1 MPISGPAL
9 VPPLL
14 PGLVDVL
21 GELVRE
27 LRADEPLLGFLGAP
41 KVWAVET
48 PAKFQ
53 GKDLPADPRHYVL
66 LRRLAVGRMQRVP
79 VASERIAAM
88 CYGKTPQLAAVL
100 YGLVSNALH
109 NQGPRIGPTGIAI
122 YRSYEEVG
130 GQPTTDP
137 VTGWPFE
144 LAIFVVFAAAQAV
157 I

>member
-1 MPISGPAL
+1 M
-9 VPPLL
+9 
-14 PGLVDVL
+14 
-21 GELVRE
+21 
-27 LRADEPLLGFLGAP
+27 
-41 KVWAVET
+41 
-48 PAKFQ
+48 
-53 GKDLPADPRHYVL
+53 
-66 LRRLAVGRMQRVP
+66 P
-79 VASERIAAM
+79 VASERIAAS
-88 CYGKTPQLAAVL
+88 AATGRRRSWL
-100 YGLVSNALH
+100 PCLRPCVSNALH